1 MVIYSLQ
8 YPASYSLGVRH
19 GIGVVDVSIAER
31 LYFPNALLGDKLADD
46 LLHRKCTIR

>member
-19 GIGVVDVSIAER
+19 GIGVVDVSIPEGEDLAN
-31 LYFPNALLGDKLADD
+31 LIKGDELAND
-46 LLHRKCTIR
+46 LLQL